1 MQSQDLQSLKEVQ
14 KTNNIQLQSQTEFIV
29 RPTGEVQVK
38 GNPDPELIRQLMVSA
53 DYQKDQ
59 DRRYKSEIER
69 QQKQVDFMVVG
80 FLGCT
85 FLLSIFCL
93 FLTINQRNQTQG
105 ASNNGESFRGISC
118 QQIR

>member
-1 MQSQDLQSLKEVQ
+1 MQSHDLQSLKEVQ
-14 KTNNIQLQSQTEFIV
+14 QTSNIPLLNQAEFTV
-29 RPTGEVQVK
+29 KPTGEVQVK
-38 GNPDPELIRQLMVSA
+38 GNPDPELIRQLIVSA

-93 FLTINQRNQTQG
+93 FLTVNQRNQTQG
-105 ASNNGESFRGISC
+105 TSSNGESFRGINTC
-118 QQIR
+118 QIR